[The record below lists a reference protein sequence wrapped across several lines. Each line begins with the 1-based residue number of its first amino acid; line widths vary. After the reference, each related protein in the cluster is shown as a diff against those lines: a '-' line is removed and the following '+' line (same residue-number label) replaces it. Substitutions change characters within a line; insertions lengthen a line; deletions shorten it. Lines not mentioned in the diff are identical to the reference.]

1 MSESEDQFFLTN
13 KGEIK
18 LRAEL
23 EELLGPR
30 RLEISQRLNQA
41 IKMGDISEN
50 ADYSAAKEAQAFI
63 EGRIQELE
71 TVLRRAII
79 IEEKGPT
86 DLVRIGS
93 LIIIS
98 INSEEPETYQLV
110 GVKEADPRNGKISYQ
125 SPIGKALLGQKA
137 DDTACV
143 ETPSGKIEIKILD
156 IR

>member
-1 MSESEDQFFLTN
+1 MPESEDQFFLTN

-41 IKMGDISEN
+41 IKMGDLKEN
-50 ADYSAAKEAQAFI
+50 ADYSSAKEDQAFI

-71 TVLRRAII
+71 TVLRHMII
-79 IEEKGPT
+79 IDEKGPT
-86 DLVRIGS
+86 DLVRIGNR
-93 LIIIS
+93 IIIS
-98 INSEEPETYQLV
+98 INGEEPETYQLV

-125 SPIGKALLGQKA
+125 SPIGKALLGLKVA
-137 DDTACV
+137 DTAYV
-143 ETPSGKIEIKILD
+143 ETPSGRIELKILE